1 MTQSY
6 PLWQHVAVDRERGDI
21 VGQLCSQLRSA
32 VLAGVLPQGTQLPSS
47 RETASALGIARGTVT
62 EAFARLVS
70 DEVLISRHGSGT
82 FVGAVLGVDA
92 RKRHAPKHEPD
103 PTIRRAPLTPGLP
116 ALGLFP
122 IPRWTRLY
130 ARVLRQHGGDLLDYG
145 DPQGYLPLREAIA
158 GYLRAMRGIIADPA
172 DIVITGGSV
181 AAIALVASVVRIPG
195 ALAWVEDPG
204 HNAARAALEHAGIV
218 NVACPVDF
226 GGMDIAAAMRAAP
239 RPTLVLVAP
248 AHQFPLGTA
257 LSPER
262 KLALLRLAE
271 ERDFLVMEDDYDH
284 EFRYDGVPSPPL
296 RAMAPDR
303 VVYLGTFSKLLA
315 PGLRLGFVLAPP
327 ALVSKMVAQKAAS
340 DRHPPTCIQ
349 ATAAAFIDE
358 GHLAAHVR
366 RMRGIYAE
374 RRTAMLAALGDG
386 LQHWWDATAPA
397 YGLQMTI
404 RLPDG
409 CDDREVE
416 SLAVKAG
423 LGALALSRFWLAPR
437 PSTEAGGLVAGFAD
451 SDPVVLR
458 RSVERL
464 RRIVRR
470 MRSE

>member
-1 MTQSY
+1 MTQNY

-21 VGQLCSQLRSA
+21 VGQLCSQLRSV
-32 VLAGVLPQGTQLPSS
+32 VLAGVLPQGTRLPSS

-82 FVGAVLGVDA
+82 FVGAVLGVDT

-103 PTIRRAPLTPGLP
+103 PAIRRAPLTPGLP

-122 IPRWTRLY
+122 IPHWTRLY

-172 DIVITGGSV
+172 DIVVTGGSV
-181 AAIALVASVVRIPG
+181 AAIALVASVLRIQG

-204 HNAARAALEHAGIV
+204 HNGARIALERAGIA
-218 NVACPVDF
+218 NVACSVDF
-226 GGMDIAAAMRAAP
+226 GGMDIAAAMRAP

-284 EFRYDGVPSPPL
+284 EFRYDGAPSPPL

-303 VVYLGTFSKLLA
+303 VVYLGTFSKILA

-327 ALVSKMVAQKAAS
+327 ALVSRMVAHKAAS

-437 PSTEAGGLVAGFAD
+437 PSTAAGGLVAGFAD

-464 RRIVRR
+464 RRIIRR